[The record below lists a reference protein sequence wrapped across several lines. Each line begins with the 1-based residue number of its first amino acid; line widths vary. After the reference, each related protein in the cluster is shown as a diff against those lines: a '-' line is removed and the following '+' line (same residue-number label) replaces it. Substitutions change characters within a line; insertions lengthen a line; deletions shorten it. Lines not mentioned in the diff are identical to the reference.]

1 MLSRR
6 RGVLVMSDYRVKISV
21 SNARIRRAMEAA
33 GYKHILPMCR
43 ANGLSVSK
51 TCDLINM
58 KVSPINKDGTWRNSA
73 LDLADVLNVLPDDL
87 FSDRQKTVR
96 LRTNTGYK
104 DVTESEVL
112 KIAAEQNW
120 NNRLEDMQDN
130 AAIKLIASEQA
141 DVILN
146 AAMEGVL
153 TQREIH
159 VLKAH
164 FGIEG
169 EEKTLTEIGEDMGV
183 SIERIRQIEAKALRK
198 LRLPRV
204 SKYLENAK
212 DVL

>member
-1 MLSRR
+1 
-6 RGVLVMSDYRVKISV
+6 MSDYRVKISV

-33 GYKHILPMCR
+33 GYKHIVPMCR
-43 ANGLSVSK
+43 ANGLSVNK
-51 TCDLINM
+51 TSALINM
-58 KVSPINKDGTWRNSA
+58 KVSPINEDGTWRNSA
-73 LDLADVLNVLPDDL
+73 LELADVLNVLPDDL
-87 FSDRQKTVR
+87 FSDRQKTVK
-96 LRTNTGYK
+96 LSTNTGYK

-112 KIAAEQNW
+112 KIATEQNW

-198 LRLPRV
+198 LRLPYV
-204 SKYLENAK
+204 KKFLEDVK
-212 DVL
+212 DVS